1 MTLPPYDRP
10 NPGAFGA
17 PAPGGPSGAPSWDGA
32 EPPTG
37 RRSRRGVVV
46 AAVVGGVVLL
56 GGAGYA
62 TASYLSG
69 GGTQPEEVLP
79 GDVLGFVKVDLDPA
93 AGQKMALGSLLEKFP
108 DVDTEGDGD
117 IRDQLLQPL
126 LELSGDELDYAADV
140 EPWLGDRMAVAAVAA
155 DDSAAGV
162 VPVVALAVTDE
173 EQMTD
178 ALTRAQE
185 GADFGFAAR
194 EDFVLITDTQER
206 ADGIASAEQTLA
218 DDADFA
224 GDREALGGDQ
234 VALAW
239 ADLSAAQGV
248 VESQAAAQ
256 GVPADVLG
264 GAQLAGRVI
273 LGVHAQDDALEMVGM
288 DFGVSDVG
296 VPTGDP
302 TRLAR
307 DLPEDTL
314 AALSASGVGDSA
326 VAAWAELERSGAL
339 AEVGQPL
346 AELGLSLPD
355 DLRAVLG
362 SDLVVAV
369 FGGVESP
376 ALGARVV
383 TEEPE
388 AAARSLDAVL
398 GSLDVGA
405 APVYSF
411 GESDYVVAT
420 DAGTADALAA
430 DGGLGDTDAFR
441 AAVSDPD
448 GASAIGYVDLATVL
462 DEVVAQGGQAGEEAA
477 KFSAVEALGLSVSG
491 TDDGSRFVL
500 RITTR

>member
-17 PAPGGPSGAPSWDGA
+17 PTPGDPSGAPSWDGA
-32 EPPTG
+32 EPPVG
-37 RRSRRGVVV
+37 RRSRRGVAI
-46 AAVVGGVVLL
+46 AAILGGVVVL

-69 GGTQPEEVLP
+69 GGTQPEDVLP
-79 GDVLGFVKVDLDPA
+79 GDVLGFVKVDLDPS
-93 AGQKMALGSLLEKFP
+93 AGQKVALMSLLEKFP
-108 DVDTEGDGD
+108 DVDTAGDGD

-140 EPWLGDRMAVAAVAA
+140 EPWLGERMAVAAVPA
-155 DDSAAGV
+155 DDSPAGV

-173 EQMTD
+173 EEMTE
-178 ALTRAQE
+178 ALGRARE
-185 GADFGFAAR
+185 AADFGFAVR
-194 EDFVLITDTQER
+194 DDFVLITDTQER
-206 ADGIASAEQTLA
+206 ADRLVAAEQTLA

-224 GDREALGGDQ
+224 GDRDALGGDQ

-239 ADLSAAQGV
+239 GDLSAAQSIL
-248 VESQAAAQ
+248 ESQGVEQ
-256 GVPADVLG
+256 GMPTDVFG
-264 GAQLAGRVI
+264 GQDLAGRVI
-273 LGVHAQDDALEMVGM
+273 LGIHAQDDALEMVGM

-296 VPTGDP
+296 VPSGEP
-302 TRLAR
+302 TQLAR

-314 AALSASGVGDSA
+314 AALSVSGAGDSA
-326 VAAWAELERSGAL
+326 VAAWTELEGSGAL
-339 AEVGQPL
+339 AEVEQPL
-346 AELGLSLPD
+346 VELGLVLPD

-369 FGGVESP
+369 FGDLESP

-388 AAARSLDAVL
+388 ASAQTLDTLL

-411 GESDYVVAT
+411 GESDYVVAS
-420 DAGTADALAA
+420 DEATADALAA
-430 DGGLGDTDAFR
+430 DGSLGDTDAFR
-441 AAVSDPD
+441 AAVADPD
-448 GASAIGYVDLATVL
+448 RASAIGYVDLAAVL
-462 DEVVAQGGQAGEEAA
+462 DQVVARGGEAGQEAG
-477 KFSAVEALGLSVSG
+477 KYSAVEALGLSASG
-491 TDDGSRFVL
+491 TDEGGRFVL

>member
-1 MTLPPYDRP
+1 MTVPPYDRP
-10 NPGAFGA
+10 NPGAFGP

-32 EPPTG
+32 EPPAG
-37 RRSRRGVVV
+37 RRSRRAAVV
-46 AAVVGGVVLL
+46 AAVVGGVVVV

-69 GGTQPEEVLP
+69 GGTQPEQVLP
-79 GDVLGFVKVDLDPA
+79 GDVLGFVKVDLDPS
-93 AGQKMALGSLLEKFP
+93 AGQKMALRSLLEKFP

-140 EPWLGDRMAVAAVAA
+140 EPWLGDRMAVAAVVA

-173 EQMTD
+173 ERMTD

-185 GADFGFAAR
+185 GADFGFAVR

-206 ADGIASAEQTLA
+206 ADGIAAAEQTLA
-218 DDADFA
+218 DDADFG

-234 VALAW
+234 VALGW

-248 VESQAAAQ
+248 VERQASAQ

-273 LGVHAQDDALEMVGM
+273 LGVHAQDDGIEMVGM

-302 TRLAR
+302 TRLAQ

-314 AALSASGVGDSA
+314 AALSASGAGDSA
-326 VAAWAELERSGAL
+326 VAAWAELEGSGAL
-339 AEVGQPL
+339 AEVEQPL

-362 SDLVVAV
+362 SDFVVAV
-369 FGGVESP
+369 SGDLESP

-383 TEEPE
+383 TEKPE
-388 AAARSLDAVL
+388 AAARSLDAIL
-398 GSLDVGA
+398 GSLDLGA

-441 AAVSDPD
+441 AAVADPD

-462 DEVVAQGGQAGEEAA
+462 DEVVARGGQAGEEAA

>member
-1 MTLPPYDRP
+1 MTVPPYDPARP
-10 NPGAFGA
+10 
-17 PAPGGPSGAPSWDGA
+17 GAPSPGDPSWEGA
-32 EPPTG
+32 QAPAG
-37 RRSRRGVVV
+37 HRSRRRLVV
-46 AAVVGGVVLL
+46 AAVVGGVVVL

-79 GDVLGFVKVDLDPA
+79 GDVLGFVKVDLDPS
-93 AGQKMALGSLLEKFP
+93 AGQKVALRSLLEKFP
-108 DVDTEGDGD
+108 DVDSEGDGD

-140 EPWLGDRMAVAAVAA
+140 EPWLGDRMAVAAVPA
-155 DDSAAGV
+155 DDAAAGV
-162 VPVVALAVTDE
+162 APVVALAVTDE
-173 EQMTD
+173 GEMAE

-185 GADFGFAAR
+185 GADFGFAVR
-194 EDFVLITDTQER
+194 DDFVLITDTQER
-206 ADGIASAEQTLA
+206 ADDIAAAEETLA

-239 ADLSAAQGV
+239 ADLSSAQSI
-248 VESQAAAQ
+248 VESQAAGQ
-256 GVPADVLG
+256 GVPEDVFG

-296 VPTGDP
+296 TPSGEP

-314 AALSASGVGDSA
+314 AALSASGLGDSA
-326 VAAWAELERSGAL
+326 EAAWAELEESGAL
-339 AEVGQPL
+339 AEVEQPL

-355 DLRAVLG
+355 DLRAMLG

-369 FGGVESP
+369 FGDLESP

-388 AAARSLDAVL
+388 AAARSVDASWARSTWVRPR
-398 GSLDVGA
+398 STRSVR
-405 APVYSF
+405 
-411 GESDYVVAT
+411 AT
-420 DAGTADALAA
+420 TSWPP
-430 DGGLGDTDAFR
+430 TR
-441 AAVSDPD
+441 RPPTPSVPTAVSGTPRPS
-448 GASAIGYVDLATVL
+448 GRPSPTPTARARSASWTWPGVL
-462 DEVVAQGGQAGEEAA
+462 DQVVAQGGEAGEEAA
-477 KFSAVEALGLSVSG
+477 KFSAVESLGLSVSG
-491 TDDGSRFVL
+491 TDEGSRFVL

>member
-1 MTLPPYDRP
+1 MTLPPYDP
-10 NPGAFGA
+10 AHPGAY
-17 PAPGGPSGAPSWDGA
+17 GAPSPGDPSRDGA
-32 EPPTG
+32 QAPAGP
-37 RRSRRGVVV
+37 RSRRRLVV
-46 AAVVGGVVLL
+46 AAVVGGVVVL

-79 GDVLGFVKVDLDPA
+79 GDVLGFVKVDLDPS
-93 AGQKMALGSLLEKFP
+93 AGQKVALGSLLEKFS

-126 LELSGDELDYAADV
+126 LELSGNELDYAADV
-140 EPWLGDRMAVAAVAA
+140 EPWLGDRMAVAAVPA

-162 VPVVALAVTDE
+162 APVVALAVTDE
-173 EQMTD
+173 GQMTD

-185 GADFGFAAR
+185 GADFGFAVR
-194 EDFVLITDTQER
+194 DDFVLITDTQER
-206 ADGIASAEQTLA
+206 ADDIAAAEQTLA

-239 ADLSAAQGV
+239 ADLSAAQGI
-248 VESQAAAQ
+248 VESQAAGQ
-256 GVPADVLG
+256 GVPEDVFG
-264 GAQLAGRVI
+264 DAQLAGRVI

-296 VPTGDP
+296 TPSGEP
-302 TRLAR
+302 TRLVQ

-326 VAAWAELERSGAL
+326 VAAWDQLEQSGAL
-339 AEVGQPL
+339 AEVEQPF

-355 DLRAVLG
+355 DLRAMLG

-369 FGGVESP
+369 FGDLESP

-383 TEEPE
+383 TEDPE
-388 AAARSLDAVL
+388 AAAQSVDALL
-398 GSLDVGA
+398 GSLEVGA

-411 GESDYVVAT
+411 GERDYVVAT
-420 DAGTADALAA
+420 DAETADALGA
-430 DGGLGDTDAFR
+430 DGGLGDAEAFR
-441 AAVSDPD
+441 AAVADPGD
-448 GASAIGYVDLATVL
+448 ASAIVFVDLAAVL
-462 DEVVAQGGQAGEEAA
+462 DQVVAQGGGAGEEAA
-477 KFSAVEALGLSVSG
+477 KYSAVEALGMSVAG
-491 TDDGSRFVL
+491 TDEGSRFVL

>member
-1 MTLPPYDRP
+1 VTLPPYDPARP
-10 NPGAFGA
+10 
-17 PAPGGPSGAPSWDGA
+17 GAPSPGDPSWEGA
-32 EPPTG
+32 QAPAG
-37 RRSRRGVVV
+37 HRSRRRLVV
-46 AAVVGGVVLL
+46 AAVVGGVVVL

-79 GDVLGFVKVDLDPA
+79 GDVLGFVKVDLDPS
-93 AGQKMALGSLLEKFP
+93 AGQKVALRSLLEKFP
-108 DVDTEGDGD
+108 DVDSEGDGD

-126 LELSGDELDYAADV
+126 LELSGGELDYAADV
-140 EPWLGDRMAVAAVAA
+140 EPWLGDRMAVAAVPA
-155 DDSAAGV
+155 DDAAAGV
-162 VPVVALAVTDE
+162 APVVALAVTDE
-173 EQMTD
+173 GEMTE

-185 GADFGFAAR
+185 GADFGFAVR
-194 EDFVLITDTQER
+194 DDFVLITDTQER
-206 ADGIASAEQTLA
+206 ADDIAAAEETLA

-239 ADLSAAQGV
+239 ADLSSAQSI
-248 VESQAAAQ
+248 VESQAAGQ
-256 GVPADVLG
+256 GVPEDVFG
-264 GAQLAGRVI
+264 DAQLAGRVI

-296 VPTGDP
+296 TPSGEP

-314 AALSASGVGDSA
+314 AALSASGLGDSA
-326 VAAWAELERSGAL
+326 DAAWAQLEESGAL
-339 AEVGQPL
+339 AEVEQPL

-355 DLRAVLG
+355 DLRAMLG

-369 FGGVESP
+369 FGDLESP
-376 ALGARVV
+376 GAGARVV
-383 TEEPE
+383 TEDPE
-388 AAARSLDAVL
+388 AAARSVDAL
-398 GSLDVGA
+398 LTSFDVGA

-420 DAGTADALAA
+420 DAETADAVAA
-430 DGGLGDTDAFR
+430 DGGLGDTEAFR
-441 AAVSDPD
+441 AAVADPD
-448 GASAIGYVDLATVL
+448 GASAIGFVDLAAVL
-462 DEVVAQGGQAGEEAA
+462 DQVVAQGGGAGEEAA
-477 KFSAVEALGLSVSG
+477 KFSAVESLGLSVSG
-491 TDDGSRFVL
+491 TDEGSRFVL

>member
-1 MTLPPYDRP
+1 VTVPPYDRP

-17 PAPGGPSGAPSWDGA
+17 PASGGPSGVPSWGGA
-32 EPPTG
+32 EPPAG

-46 AAVVGGVVLL
+46 GAVVGGVVVL

-79 GDVLGFVKVDLDPA
+79 ADVVGFVKVDLDPS
-93 AGQKMALGSLLEKFP
+93 AGQKMALRSLLGKFP

-126 LELSGDELDYAADV
+126 LELGGDELDYAADV
-140 EPWLGDRMAVAAVAA
+140 EPWLGDRMAVAAVVA

-185 GADFGFAAR
+185 GAGFGFAVR

-206 ADGIASAEQTLA
+206 ADGIAAAEQTLA

-234 VALAW
+234 VALGW

-302 TRLAR
+302 TRLAQ

-314 AALSASGVGDSA
+314 AALSASGAGDSA
-326 VAAWAELERSGAL
+326 VAAWSELERSGAL

-369 FGGVESP
+369 SGDLATP
-376 ALGARVV
+376 ALGARVI

-388 AAARSLDAVL
+388 AAARSLDAL
-398 GSLDVGA
+398 LSSLDVGA

-411 GESDYVVAT
+411 GESDYVVAS

-430 DGGLGDTDAFR
+430 DGGLGDTVAFR
-441 AAVSDPD
+441 AAVADPD

-462 DEVVAQGGQAGEEAA
+462 DEVVAQGGRAGEEAA